1 MRERRTRSGIRVAA
15 CLTAA
20 LAVQVPTAGAVMPA
34 ADDTTTSSQAST
46 STSTTANAATP
57 ASAATERT
65 LPAIDTA
72 SRLRFNG
79 YGTVGLSWLDQPHDW
94 GFRRDISESGDPGKD
109 VSARIDSRLGLQ
121 LNYAV
126 SERIELVTQ
135 AVLRARNDHS
145 ASAAFEWAFA
155 AFRPTPDWTVRLG
168 RVNPDAFLLSDYR
181 NVGFAYPWVRP
192 EVGFYGTIPLYTIV
206 GGDVAK
212 SWVDGGALWRAK
224 AFYGGGKIAI
234 APHKEGPGATSQLD
248 PTMGLSLTRELDGLT
263 LRASVA
269 RARVAA
275 RGVQQLEQL
284 DQGLAA
290 MGALPIPRLQAEV
303 AEYRRRLALEPAY
316 LNFLQL
322 GARYEGDDW
331 LWSAE
336 FANIWGKYAA
346 GRMLNGYFS
355 LGRRWGPVTLYGV
368 VAASRSRDSVMQ
380 PPQWGAML
388 GPVIGPEMAALA
400 QMAGDGAAMAI
411 NAHRQQQRSLSLG
424 MRWDLAP
431 RVALKMQWDRYLVA
445 ANGTRAFRNA
455 ANQAGSVNVAS
466 VVLDF
471 VF

>member
-1 MRERRTRSGIRVAA
+1 MRERRAGSRLGVAA
-15 CLTAA
+15 CLTAV
-20 LAVQVPTAGAVMPA
+20 LAVQIPEAAAVMPA
-34 ADDTTTSSQAST
+34 AEDTA
-46 STSTTANAATP
+46 
-57 ASAATERT
+57 

-94 GFRRDISESGDPGKD
+94 GFRRDISESGDPGKE

-126 SERIELVTQ
+126 SERVELVTQ

-145 ASAAFEWAFA
+145 TLAAFEWAFA

-168 RVNPDAFLLSDYR
+168 RLNPDAFLLSDYR

-192 EVGFYGTIPLYTIV
+192 EVGFYGAIPLYTIV

-212 SWVDGGALWRAK
+212 SWADGGALWQAK
-224 AFYGGGKIAI
+224 AFYGGGKIVVR
-234 APHKEGPGATSQLD
+234 PGKDGSASTSKFD
-248 PTMGLSLTRELDGLT
+248 PTMGLSLSRELDGLT
-263 LRASVA
+263 VKASVA
-269 RARVAA
+269 RTRVAL
-275 RGVQQLEQL
+275 RGVQQLEEL

-290 MGALPIPRLQAEV
+290 LAALPIPQFQAEV
-303 AEYRRRLALEPAY
+303 AEYRRRLALEPDY
-316 LNFLQL
+316 LNFIQI

-336 FANIWGKYAA
+336 FAHIWGKYAA
-346 GRMLNGYFS
+346 SRMLNGYFS

-368 VAASRSRDSVMQ
+368 VAASRTRDSEMQ

-431 RVALKMQWDRYLVA
+431 RLALKMQWDRYLVA

-455 ANQAGSVNVAS
+455 ANRAGSVNVAS
-466 VVLDF
+466 VALDF